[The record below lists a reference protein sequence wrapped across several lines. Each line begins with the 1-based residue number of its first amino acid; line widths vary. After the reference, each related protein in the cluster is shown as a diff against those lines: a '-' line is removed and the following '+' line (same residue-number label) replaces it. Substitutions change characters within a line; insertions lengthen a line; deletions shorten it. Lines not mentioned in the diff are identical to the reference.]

1 MSAVDQA
8 LVERVVRAIVEAD
21 RGAPGTARE
30 IVLALIGRFGPD
42 VVKPPP
48 RTNAA
53 GLDVSS
59 LIA

>member
-1 MSAVDQA
+1 M
-8 LVERVVRAIVEAD
+8 RAIVEAD